1 MFDMTETTREILERA
16 LTLPAAERVKLA
28 QELLESVD
36 EREGAELSPAW
47 IAEIERRVGDVVAG
61 RAGPDEDWRVV
72 LDRIRRKHATPRT

>member
-36 EREGAELSPAW
+36 EREAAALSPAW

-72 LDRIRRKHATPRT
+72 LDRIRRKHASPRT